1 MKVPTYFP
9 SVSASGQT
17 LTFGGAMA
25 DVTGITQNVQAGGT
39 YEFEIYLTWQA
50 AATTTNLNLGM
61 VAPSATYMY
70 YKVEIQTAASGAG
83 NNWQILGSGITTGT
97 LGSPTATTNFAII
110 IRGIVQVGTT
120 GGALKLQA
128 KSQTANATIQSGG
141 AYNLR
146 QTA

>member
-1 MKVPTYFP
+1 MPLPYYFP
-9 SVSASGQT
+9 PVAASGQT
-17 LTFGGAMA
+17 LTASATMS
-25 DVTGITQNVQAGGT
+25 DVTGLTQNVQAGGT
-39 YEFEIYLTWQA
+39 YEFEIYLIWQA
-50 AATTTNLNLGM
+50 AGTTSNLNLSM
-61 VAPSATYMY
+61 VAPSIVNMF

-83 NNWQILGSGITTGT
+83 NNWQILGNSIITGT

-110 IRGIVQVGTT
+110 IRGMVQVGAT

-128 KSQTANATIQSGG
+128 RSQTANSTIQSGG